1 VAGCRP
7 RTARALA
14 DRLSSRR
21 TSSGR
26 RSGNATAAWFD
37 TCPDRITRDN
47 SSSRVLFSGFGL
59 AHRTGPITGLPDWIP
74 PQLTK
79 LTETVP
85 DDDQWA
91 HEIKLDG
98 YRMHG
103 RLDHGQVK
111 LLTRTGLDW
120 AEKYPAT
127 VKALEAI
134 SAQQAYIDGELCAVD
149 DSGITSFGLLQ
160 AATDNRL
167 TASLIF
173 FAFDLLYLDSE
184 NLMSAPLADRK
195 QKLQHLL
202 ESHEGALRYCDHQV
216 GLGPRFYQ
224 SVCKLGLEGVVS
236 KRLDSPYVPG
246 NRGLWLKTKC
256 LNREEFIVVGWTDPE
271 GSRPR
276 LGALL
281 LAYYD
286 PAGRLTYAGRAGTG
300 MGDEELERVWR
311 RLQPLANR
319 TMPLDVA
326 PPRESRF
333 GSPLELSR
341 VHWVQPEL
349 VVQVDYL
356 TWTLDNLLR
365 QVVYIGLREDKPARD
380 VQRPVPHPKSGA

>member
-1 VAGCRP
+1 VRY
-7 RTARALA
+7 
-14 DRLSSRR
+14 
-21 TSSGR
+21 
-26 RSGNATAAWFD
+26 
-37 TCPDRITRDN
+37 
-47 SSSRVLFSGFGL
+47 
-59 AHRTGPITGLPDWIP
+59 TGPITGLPTWIP

-79 LTETVP
+79 LAETVP
-85 DDDQWA
+85 EGDRWA

-103 RLDHGQVK
+103 RLDRGQVK

-120 AEKYPAT
+120 TEKYPTT
-127 VKALEAI
+127 VNALKAI
-134 SAQQAYIDGELCAVD
+134 SGEQAYIDGELCAVAEN
-149 DSGITSFGLLQ
+149 GVTSFSLMQ

-173 FAFDLLYLDSE
+173 FAFDLLYLDGE

-195 QKLQHLL
+195 RRLQQLL
-202 ESHEGALRYCDHQV
+202 ENHEAPIRYCDHQV
-216 GLGPRFYQ
+216 GLGPQFYQ

-236 KRLDSPYVPG
+236 KRLDAPYVPG

-256 LNREEFIVVGWTDPE
+256 PNREKFIVIGWTDPE

-286 PAGRLTYAGRAGTG
+286 PDGRLTYAGRAGTG
-300 MGDEELERVWR
+300 MSEEELERVWS
-311 RLQPLANR
+311 RLQPLVSQ
-319 TMPLDVA
+319 TMPLDV
-326 PPRESRF
+326 PPPHTSRF

-341 VHWVQPEL
+341 VHWVRPVL
-349 VVQVDYL
+349 VVEVNYL

-365 QVVYIGLREDKPARD
+365 QVVYVGLREEKPARD
-380 VQRPVPHPKSGA
+380 VQRPVPHPKSRD